1 MEGQATVI
9 MDELL
14 KVNFMPL
21 EFLLLHYIVGWDFGS
36 LKLKSI
42 AQSWYPMLSK
52 SQKITLKWFK
62 ILTKE
67 MFFKQMPQSNKMT
80 RKKKTP
86 PL

>member
-52 SQKITLKWFK
+52 S
-62 ILTKE
+62 
-67 MFFKQMPQSNKMT
+67 
-80 RKKKTP
+80 RKK
-86 PL
+86 